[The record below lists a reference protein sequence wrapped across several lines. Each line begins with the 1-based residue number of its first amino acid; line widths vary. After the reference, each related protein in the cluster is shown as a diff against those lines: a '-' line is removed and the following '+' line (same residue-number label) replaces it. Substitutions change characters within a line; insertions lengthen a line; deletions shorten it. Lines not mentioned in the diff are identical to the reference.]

1 VNTKTKKT
9 GKEIIRYVIVL
20 PVIGTLDFG
29 IYFLLILIL
38 PHAVSKAISYIIS
51 NGTGYLFNKFW
62 IFKRKKKQAA
72 APEGGRYVIVDVVL
86 FVVNVATN
94 QAILHFWPQ
103 AVFPAIATASL
114 LTALMSFLSKK
125 FWVFKTASI

>member
-1 VNTKTKKT
+1 VKTQTKKT
-9 GKEIIRYVIVL
+9 KKEIIRYVIVL
-20 PVIGTLDFG
+20 PIIGTLDFG

-38 PHAVSKAISYIIS
+38 PHGVSKAISYIIA

-72 APEGGRYVIVDVVL
+72 VPEGGRYIVVDVVL

-94 QAILHFWPQ
+94 QVILHIWPQ
-103 AVFPAIATASL
+103 AVFLGIAVASILTASL
-114 LTALMSFLSKK
+114 SFLSKK
-125 FWVFKTASI
+125 FWVFKTAAA

>member
-9 GKEIIRYVIVL
+9 KKEIIRYLIVL

-29 IYFLLILIL
+29 IYFLLILCL
-38 PHAVSKAISYIIS
+38 PHGVSKAISYIIA

-62 IFKRKKKQAA
+62 IFERKKKQAA

-94 QAILHFWPQ
+94 QLVLHVWPQ
-103 AVFPAIATASL
+103 AVFLGIAVASILTASL
-114 LTALMSFLSKK
+114 SFLSKK
-125 FWVFKTASI
+125 FWVFRTATA